1 MGFFLLDFGG
11 RDPRGPTPRS
21 LHMSMSQ
28 VGSGLPR
35 LLAERYELSEQV
47 ASGGMTSV
55 WRGHDR
61 VLGRDVIV
69 KVLHPELA
77 ADEAFRD
84 RFHEEA
90 VNAARLTHPNIVALY
105 DTGEQGG
112 VAYIVM
118 ELVNGPTLR
127 EALGRHGPLPPSRAA
142 RLASEV
148 SVALDYAH
156 QSGVCHG
163 SLKPGNILLA
173 DDGTVKVADFS
184 IARAA
189 TDEDPGR
196 TGEVLG
202 IDGYLAPEVARGD
215 VADGRADVYGLG
227 ACLYEMLTGRAPG
240 ADPASTISP
249 RALRAGV
256 PRHLDTI
263 VRQAMAAD
271 PADRFQTVQAM
282 ASALSRSAAG
292 ADGDPVGELIE
303 APPAQTDPEVVP
315 SRGFLRHEGRL
326 LGWTL
331 ALVAVA
337 AVLVAVGLTLAADDL
352 GNLFGDDNPPGTG
365 RTPGSTVPAPRVKVV
380 DATSFDPFTDDADK
394 QENPRFTGLA
404 IDSDRSS
411 AWRTEG
417 YQQNF
422 GEGGYKE
429 GVGLVLDLGRPQ
441 ELSELTLALA
451 PSGGT
456 TLSIYGSDARQATL
470 PGWTKL
476 EEPKSVPGARA
487 RFDLDGSYRYLLV
500 WFTSL
505 PQDDDGKYRGGV
517 ADVTLRS

>member
-1 MGFFLLDFGG
+1 
-11 RDPRGPTPRS
+11 
-21 LHMSMSQ
+21 MSMSQ

-47 ASGGMTSV
+47 AAGGMTSV

-61 VLGRDVIV
+61 VLGRDVVV

-77 ADEAFRD
+77 ADPSFRA

-105 DTGEQGG
+105 DTGEQGD

-142 RLASEV
+142 RLSMEV
-148 SVALDYAH
+148 AAALDYAH
-156 QSGVCHG
+156 QAGVCHG

-189 TDEDPGR
+189 TDDDPGR

-202 IDGYLAPEVARGD
+202 ADGHLAPEVVRGD
-215 VADGRADVYGLG
+215 DADGRADVYGLG
-227 ACLYEMLTGRAPG
+227 ACLYEMLTGRPPG
-240 ADPASTISP
+240 ADPSTTVPP

-256 PRHLDTI
+256 PRDLDAI

-282 ASALSRSAAG
+282 AAALSRSAAG
-292 ADGDPVGELIE
+292 ADGSPAAEFLPV
-303 APPAQTDPEVVP
+303 PPAPTGPEVTP

-326 LGWTL
+326 LGWVL

-337 AVLVAVGLTLAADDL
+337 AILVAVGLTLAKDDL
-352 GNLFGDDNPPGTG
+352 SSLFGPDQPSGTSRG
-365 RTPGSTVPAPRVKVV
+365 ATDSSSPAVKVKV
-380 DATSFDPFTDDADK
+380 ENATSFDPDGDDRV
-394 QENPRFTGLA
+394 ENPASTSLA
-404 IDSDRSS
+404 IDDDPTSG
-411 AWRTEG
+411 WRTAG
-417 YQQNF
+417 YNQNL
-422 GEGGYKE
+422 GRQRGGIKD
-429 GVGLVLDLGRPQ
+429 GVGLVLDLGRSREVGKLILTLDPTGP
-441 ELSELTLALA
+441 SELT
-451 PSGGT
+451 
-456 TLSIYGSDARQATL
+456 IYGSDDSPPSL
-470 PGWTKL
+470 EGWTKL
-476 EEPKSVPGARA
+476 AGPKTGQGQASFNLEGRHH
-487 RFDLDGSYRYLLV
+487 YLLI

-505 PQDDDGKYRGGV
+505 PQDDDGKFRGGV
-517 ADVTLRS
+517 ANVTLTS

>member
-1 MGFFLLDFGG
+1 
-11 RDPRGPTPRS
+11 
-21 LHMSMSQ
+21 MSMSQ

-61 VLGRDVIV
+61 VLGRDVVV

-77 ADEAFRD
+77 ADPSFRA

-105 DTGEQGG
+105 DTGEQGA

-142 RLASEV
+142 RLSMEV
-148 SVALDYAH
+148 AAALDYAH
-156 QSGVCHG
+156 QAGVCHG

-189 TDEDPGR
+189 AEDDPGR

-202 IDGYLAPEVARGD
+202 TDGYLAPEVARGED
-215 VADGRADVYGLG
+215 ADGRADVYGLG

-240 ADPASTISP
+240 ADPSTTIPP

-256 PRHLDTI
+256 PRDLDTV
-263 VRQAMAAD
+263 VRQAMATD

-282 ASALSRSAAG
+282 TAALSRSASG
-292 ADGDPVGELIE
+292 ADG
-303 APPAQTDPEVVP
+303 PPAAEFLPPPPLPTGPEVTP

-326 LGWTL
+326 LGWVL
-331 ALVAVA
+331 ALVAAA
-337 AVLVAVGLTLAADDL
+337 AVLVAVGLTLAKDDL
-352 GNLFGDDNPPGTG
+352 GGLFGDGDDTPGTS
-365 RTPGSTVPAPRVKVV
+365 RNPTTTAASSAIRLA
-380 DATSFDPFTDDADK
+380 DAVAYDPQGDDR
-394 QENPRFTGLA
+394 QENDDRATNTIDGEPGTTWGTSRYDQPFGDSGLK
-404 IDSDRSS
+404 D
-411 AWRTEG
+411 
-417 YQQNF
+417 
-422 GEGGYKE
+422 
-429 GVGLVLDLGRPQ
+429 GVGLVLDPGSAKRARL
-441 ELSELTLALA
+441 LSM
-451 PSGGT
+451 
-456 TLSIYGSDARQATL
+456 TLSAAGADFSVYGTDAEDIPGDIAA
-470 PGWTKL
+470 GWTEITSEEDAGQESRVEL
-476 EEPKSVPGARA
+476 EGGP
-487 RFDLDGSYRYLLV
+487 YRYYLI

-505 PQDDDGKYRGGV
+505 PPVEGGYRIEV
-517 ADVTLRS
+517 AEAALRS

>member
-1 MGFFLLDFGG
+1 
-11 RDPRGPTPRS
+11 
-21 LHMSMSQ
+21 MSMSQ

-61 VLGRDVIV
+61 VLGRDVVV

-77 ADEAFRD
+77 ADPSFRA

-105 DTGEQGG
+105 DTGEQGA

-142 RLASEV
+142 RLSMEV
-148 SVALDYAH
+148 AAALDYAH
-156 QSGVCHG
+156 QAGVCHG

-189 TDEDPGR
+189 AEEDPGR

-202 IDGYLAPEVARGD
+202 ANGYLAPEVARGD
-215 VADGRADVYGLG
+215 DADGRADVYGLG

-240 ADPASTISP
+240 ADPSTTIPP

-256 PRHLDTI
+256 PRDLDTV
-263 VRQAMAAD
+263 VRQAMATD
-271 PADRFQTVQAM
+271 PADRFQTIQAM
-282 ASALSRSAAG
+282 AAALSRSASD
-292 ADGDPVGELIE
+292 ADG
-303 APPAQTDPEVVP
+303 PPAPEFLPPPPVP
-315 SRGFLRHEGRL
+315 TGPDVTPTRGFLRHEGRL
-326 LGWTL
+326 LGWVL

-337 AVLVAVGLTLAADDL
+337 AVLVAVGLTLAKDDL
-352 GNLFGDDNPPGTG
+352 GGLFGDDDPPG
-365 RTPGSTVPAPRVKVV
+365 RSDAGSATTTAPPPIEVV
-380 DATSFDPFTDDADK
+380 AATSFDPFTNDPDKLENQDDVA
-394 QENPRFTGLA
+394 LA
-404 IDSDRSS
+404 VDGDRTS

-417 YQQNF
+417 YNDNF
-422 GEGGYKE
+422 AESAYKP
-429 GVGLVLDLGRPQ
+429 GVGLVLDLGDVK
-441 ELSELTLALA
+441 EVGNLTLALN
-451 PSGGT
+451 PDGGSE
-456 TLSIYGSDARQATL
+456 LAIYGSDDPQPPPTL
-470 PGWTKL
+470 DGWTEL
-476 EEPKSVPGARA
+476 SEPKDAGARVT
-487 RFDLDGSYRYLLV
+487 FELEGSYRYLLV
-500 WFTSL
+500 WFTSV
-505 PQDDDGKYRGGV
+505 PQDEGGKFRGGV
-517 ADVTLRS
+517 ANVVLRSP